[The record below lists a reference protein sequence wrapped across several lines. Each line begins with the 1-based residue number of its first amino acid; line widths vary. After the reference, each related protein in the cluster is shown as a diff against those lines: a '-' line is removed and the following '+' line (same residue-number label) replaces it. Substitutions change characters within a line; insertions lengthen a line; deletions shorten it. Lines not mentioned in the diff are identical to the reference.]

1 MPNLSALS
9 RGTQVLAAAGLLL
22 LIDMFLPWQDFGDA
36 VGGDIA
42 ESLGVDATWNA
53 WHGFWGVLMGLMVIA
68 LLAWVIA
75 RIMDVRLPVEVPDG
89 PITVALGGL
98 ILLFALIK
106 NLADDYSTIWSYI
119 GVLLAAAVAYGA
131 WLRYQEAGGTM
142 DSLKAA
148 IPRQAPSRSAG
159 TSSST
164 GPAGTTPMQSEPD
177 VTPTAPVEPTAPQPP
192 QAARPAQPAP
202 PAEPERTT
210 GTAPPSPPTTEPMT
224 QTGPTP
230 PGPPTPPREAPPREA
245 PPREASDE
253 TDEER
258 RPPQPP
264 PSSRDQT

>member
-9 RGTQVLAAAGLLL
+9 RGTQLLAAAGLLL

-42 ESLGVDATWNA
+42 ESLGVDVDATWNA
-53 WHGFWGVLMGLMVIA
+53 WHGFWGVVMGLMVIA

-89 PITVALGGL
+89 PVTVALGGL
-98 ILLFALIK
+98 IFLFALIK

-142 DSLKAA
+142 DDLKAA
-148 IPRQAPSRSAG
+148 IPRQAPSGSSG
-159 TSSST
+159 SSSS
-164 GPAGTTPMQSEPD
+164 GPAGTAPMQSEPD
-177 VTPTAPVEPTAPQPP
+177 VTPTAPAEPTTSAAPS
-192 QAARPAQPAP
+192 
-202 PAEPERTT
+202 
-210 GTAPPSPPTTEPMT
+210 SPPTTEPMT

-230 PGPPTPPREAPPREA
+230 TGPPTPPREP
-245 PPREASDE
+245 SDE
-253 TDEER
+253 TEAER

-264 PSSRDQT
+264 PSSTDQT

>member
-22 LIDMFLPWQDFGDA
+22 LIDMFLPWQDFGEA

-53 WHGFWGVLMGLMVIA
+53 WHGFWGVIMGLMVIA

-89 PITVALGGL
+89 PVTVALGGL

-142 DSLKAA
+142 DALKAA
-148 IPRQAPSRSAG
+148 IPRQAPSGSSA
-159 TSSST
+159 
-164 GPAGTTPMQSEPD
+164 GPAGTAPMQSEPD
-177 VTPTAPVEPTAPQPP
+177 VTPTAPAEPTAHPSPQPP
-192 QAARPAQPAP
+192 QAAQREQPAQPAQP
-202 PAEPERTT
+202 SEPTGPAPT
-210 GTAPPSPPTTEPMT
+210 SPQTTEPMT
-224 QTGPTP
+224 QAGPTP
-230 PGPPTPPREAPPREA
+230 TGPPTPPREP
-245 PPREASDE
+245 SDE
-253 TDEER
+253 TEAER

-264 PSSRDQT
+264 PQPPPSSTDQS